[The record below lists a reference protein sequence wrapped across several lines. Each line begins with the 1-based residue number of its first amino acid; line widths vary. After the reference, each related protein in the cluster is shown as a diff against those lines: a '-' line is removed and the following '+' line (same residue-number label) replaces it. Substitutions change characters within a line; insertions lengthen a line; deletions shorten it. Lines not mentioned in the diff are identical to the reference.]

1 MNPVRKFE
9 LTDETSQ
16 LASGVT
22 LYRIRALIDIPRRG
36 VKAGDMGGWVER
48 EDNLSHE
55 GDAWVGRIAHVFG
68 SALIRGNALVT
79 GTAHVSGHAR
89 IGDNALVTGSA
100 RVSGRAVVCGNVQIA
115 GTARLSGFA
124 IVSG

>member
-1 MNPVRKFE
+1 MRKFE
-9 LTDETSQ
+9 LTDETLQ

-22 LYRIRALIDIPRRG
+22 LYRIRALIDIPRHG

-55 GDAWVGRIAHVFG
+55 GDAWVGGDALVLEEARIVEN
-68 SALIRGNALVT
+68 ALIKM
-79 GTAHVSGHAR
+79 
-89 IGDNALVTGSA
+89 SA
-100 RVSGRAVVCGNVQIA
+100 RVSGSAFILGNVCIS

-124 IVSG
+124 IVSS